1 MEGIHTVSKFFLLR
15 HSNLSP
21 KGFLSSS
28 LRHGEAVLA
37 KKVFLK
43 HLNMLSWQ
51 KTGKPAT
58 SEINQTQKAFEQ
70 QCWQGSLFGSWSL
83 PKQRS
88 LPLQTL
94 QGSWAT
100 EPPCSTAVQ
109 ANQSWWHDFWSRT
122 FTSFKGQETLN
133 LQRIF
138 FSYTSCIVLQT
149 RFIFFPTSFETSL
162 HTPSNQQKQRQ
173 QTNNFK
179 LKLSK
184 FDYHLSCIFNS
195 NAILIFFGAL
205 FFPPM
210 GSSASAHLQWWWGSR
225 WCSRSELVILHCCK
239 MKWTCLLHISDLQH
253 VQWLV
258 QGLGVPTPWKCKDW
272 VPVNNSD
279 KIFTKRKQ
287 TKLPWWGK
295 IESHHVK
302 FSRHWLSQGGQLQ
315 KQSGSIAMSCNK
327 LHDHSIGIDLS
338 IRQLKKVKKQ
348 CFAIHCKETKPNT
361 WPITASCR

>member
-37 KKVFLK
+37 KKKVFLK

-88 LPLQTL
+88 LPQQTL

-109 ANQSWWHDFWSRT
+109 ANLSWWHDFWSRT

-138 FSYTSCIVLQT
+138 FSYTSCIVLQP
-149 RFIFFPTSFETSL
+149 RFIFFPSSFETSL

-173 QTNNFK
+173 QTII
-179 LKLSK
+179 S
-184 FDYHLSCIFNS
+184 HW
-195 NAILIFFGAL
+195 
-205 FFPPM
+205 
-210 GSSASAHLQWWWGSR
+210 SSANLTITWVAYLIQTPSWFSSGLSFFRPWGVLLLPTCNDGEVRDGPAAQNWWFCIAAKWNEHALCTSLTYSTSSG
-225 WCSRSELVILHCCK
+225 CSRALEF
-239 MKWTCLLHISDLQH
+239 
-253 VQWLV
+253 
-258 QGLGVPTPWKCKDW
+258 QGLGNAKTE
-272 VPVNNSD
+272 
-279 KIFTKRKQ
+279 FQ
-287 TKLPWWGK
+287 
-295 IESHHVK
+295 
-302 FSRHWLSQGGQLQ
+302 
-315 KQSGSIAMSCNK
+315 
-327 LHDHSIGIDLS
+327 
-338 IRQLKKVKKQ
+338 
-348 CFAIHCKETKPNT
+348 
-361 WPITASCR
+361 